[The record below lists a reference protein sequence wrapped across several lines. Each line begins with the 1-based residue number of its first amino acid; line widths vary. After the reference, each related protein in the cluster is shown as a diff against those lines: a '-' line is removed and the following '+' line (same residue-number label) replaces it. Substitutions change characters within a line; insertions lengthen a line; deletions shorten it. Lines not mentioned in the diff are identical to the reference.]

1 MVEIFQYLTNCRYF
15 CAMSDELYMKR
26 CLELAEM
33 GNGKVSP
40 NPLVGCVI
48 VSGGQIIGE
57 GYHKQ
62 YGQAHAEV
70 NAVHSVLQKYGD
82 NAAALLKNAIV
93 YVSLEPCAHF
103 GKTPPCADLL
113 IRHQVK
119 KVVIGNRDPFP
130 DVDGKGMGKLL
141 EAGIE
146 VISGVLEEECSFINR
161 RFFTR
166 IRQARP
172 YIILKWARTANGYFA
187 PKNSVQQWISG
198 PLAKKLVHKWRTEE
212 DAILIGKQTAIADNP
227 QLSAREW
234 PGRNPIRI
242 VVDRNLDVPAS
253 ANLFNGLAKTIV
265 LNEQKTDVNGNI
277 HYISME
283 DMQYYLPQKIAYQ
296 LYLMDIQSIIIEGGA
311 NILNQF
317 IAAGLWDEARV
328 FTAAHSWDT
337 GILSPQINGKI
348 TSVTAVD
355 DDQLTIY
362 ESYTGKI

>member
-1 MVEIFQYLTNCRYF
+1 
-15 CAMSDELYMKR
+15 MSDELYMKR

-33 GNGKVSP
+33 GNGQVSP

-57 GYHKQ
+57 GYHKK

-70 NAVHSVLQKYGD
+70 NAVNAVIEKYGEE
-82 NAAALLKNAIV
+82 AAVLLKNATV

-113 IRHQVK
+113 IRHQVQ

-130 DVDGKGMGKLL
+130 DVDGKGMEKLL
-141 EAGIE
+141 HAGIE
-146 VISGVLEEECSFINR
+146 VVSGVLETECSFVNR

-166 IRQARP
+166 ITQNRP

-187 PKNSVQQWISG
+187 PKNSVQHWISG

-212 DAILIGKQTAIADNP
+212 DAILIGKQTAITDNP

-242 VVDRNLDVPAS
+242 MIDRKLEVADNSNIYNDQ
-253 ANLFNGLAKTIV
+253 AKTIV
-265 LNEQKTDVNGNI
+265 INEQKTDVINNI
-277 HYISME
+277 HYIQME

-328 FTAAHSWDT
+328 FNSAHSWDT
-337 GILSPQINGKI
+337 GIFSPQINGRI
-348 TSVTAVD
+348 TSVNGID
-355 DDQLTIY
+355 NDQITIY
-362 ESYTGKI
+362 ENYINK